1 MKEIRRRRGK
11 NGFEKK
17 RKEEEAQPLLYWT
30 YFELSIIIDRSF
42 VVMDERKLKI

>member
-1 MKEIRRRRGK
+1 MEKIRRRRGN

-30 YFELSIIIDRSF
+30 YFELSIIIDWSF
-42 VVMDERKLKI
+42 VAMDEREG